1 MAIQI
6 SGETVIDDSGSVNVG
21 SASSLHIEGANSFVK
36 NNAIGLG
43 QTDTTGRD
51 AGVGTAT
58 GTLVYNETTTQVE
71 VYDGTNWV
79 GGLTSPFSA
88 TGGTLDSSS
97 RTGYNVHTFTSPGS
111 LVVTSGTNT
120 AEYLVIAGG
129 AGGGA
134 GGGGGG
140 GAGGYLTGSTLSISP
155 GTYTIQVGGGGASPA
170 PLSPADQPGGAGTPS
185 FITNPDI
192 SSITSVGGGGGGKGS
207 PPGNSGDPGGSGGGG
222 GGYETP
228 SIPGG
233 TGISSPVRQGY
244 DGGIGA
250 GVPGINWC
258 AAGGGGGAGGVGGN
272 GTPYLSSPRYAG
284 SGGNGSSSS
293 ITGSPVTR
301 GGGGGGGGIIN
312 GSPAIAGGTAGP
324 GGGGTGAGDQFSG
337 GWSSPTTI
345 TAGTSNTGGGGG
357 GGGAV
362 QSAATGGSG
371 IVIIAYP
378 TA

>member
-6 SGETVIDDSGSVNVG
+6 GGTTVIDNSRNVIAGLGASMTVG
-21 SASSLHIEGANSFVK
+21 SGAFITGSSV
-36 NNAIGLG
+36 GLG
-43 QTDTTGRD
+43 YTDTTGRD

-58 GTLVYNETTTQVE
+58 GTLIYNETEYAVQVF
-71 VYDGTNWV
+71 DGTQWI

-88 TGGTLDSSS
+88 TGGTKDTTS
-97 RTGYNVHTFTSPGS
+97 RSGYIVHTFTSPGS
-111 LVVTSGTNT
+111 LVVTSATIT

-129 AGGGA
+129 GAGGA

-140 GAGGYLTGSTLSISP
+140 GAGGYLTGSTLSLSP

-185 FITNPDI
+185 FITNPGI

-222 GGYETP
+222 GGYDIP

-301 GGGGGGGGIIN
+301 GGGGGGSGIIN
-312 GSPAIAGGTAGP
+312 GSPAITGGTAGP

-378 TA
+378 TS

>member
-1 MAIQI
+1 MPIF
-6 SGETVIDDSGSVNVG
+6 VG
-21 SASSLHIEGANSFVK
+21 AASSTFITGNSV
-36 NNAIGLG
+36 GLG
-43 QTDTTGRD
+43 
-51 AGVGTAT
+51 
-58 GTLVYNETTTQVE
+58 TTTTAGRNAGINTEKGFTIYNIDTSQVQ
-71 VYDGTNWV
+71 VYDGNQWI
-79 GGLTSPFSA
+79 GGLTTPFSA
-88 TGGTLDSSS
+88 TGGTESTVS
-97 RTGYNVHTFTSPGS
+97 RPGYKVHTFTSPGS
-111 LVVTSGTNT
+111 LIVASATIT

-129 AGGGA
+129 GAGGG

-140 GAGGYLTGSTLSISP
+140 GAGGYLTGSTLSLSP

-170 PLSPADQPGGAGTPS
+170 PLSPANQPGGAGTPS
-185 FITNPDI
+185 FITNPGI
-192 SSITSVGGGGGGKGS
+192 SSITSTGGGGGGRG
-207 PPGNSGDPGGSGGGG
+207 PNPGGSGDPGGSGGGG
-222 GGYETP
+222 GGYDIP

-272 GTPYLSSPRYAG
+272 GTPYPSSPRYAG

-312 GSPAIAGGTAGP
+312 GSPAIIGGSAGP
-324 GGGGTGAGDQFSG
+324 GGGGTGAGDQYFG
-337 GWSSPTTI
+337 GYTSPTTI

-357 GGGAV
+357 GGGAI
-362 QSAATGGSG
+362 QTAAAGGSG

-378 TA
+378 TS